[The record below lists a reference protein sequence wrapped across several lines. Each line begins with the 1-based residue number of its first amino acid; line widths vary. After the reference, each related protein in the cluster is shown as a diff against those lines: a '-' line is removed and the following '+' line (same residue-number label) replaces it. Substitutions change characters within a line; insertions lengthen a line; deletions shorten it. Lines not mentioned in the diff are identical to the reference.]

1 MISLNDICVPILFG
15 TDELESDWSSRFRRE
30 AEDLNDKRHC
40 DLTCTCSPGLDNSI
54 AQESSMD
61 QKSSQKQ
68 TVSMKSAF
76 GFGAIA
82 LVVCLLIALGAAFYA
97 YKSKAKENG

>member
-1 MISLNDICVPILFG
+1 M
-15 TDELESDWSSRFRRE
+15 
-30 AEDLNDKRHC
+30 
-40 DLTCTCSPGLDNSI
+40 DNSI
-54 AQESSMD
+54 DQKSSMD

-82 LVVCLLIALGAAFYA
+82 LVVCLVIALGLAYYA
-97 YKSKAKENG
+97 YRSKAKCCMKFRDMICKVASAYDETKSTEAKELQEQGTTLTLLA